1 MRYAILIATPLGGVF
16 SILLLFVLCF
26 LLVHTVR
33 LARLGLKYHAEGE
46 EADDEE
52 KSEEKKTEKQEKQAP
67 AENPQEPIY
76 YIVERK
82 KRTRA
87 SYSEPKQIRFK

>member
-33 LARLGLKYHAEGE
+33 LARLGLKYRAERE